1 MNSIKKDLEKIIKNQ
16 NTIMSDVI
24 DIKGRVCKLENRE
37 NSKLMDEKFGLE
49 AIFKEKNL
57 LQQKINCIDESIK
70 LLNEKL
76 DDMKMEKEI
85 ENKDSTKPCT
95 KIVKPKQCRYD
106 RKGFC
111 NKRERCLFFHTQ
123 RVCEDYVV
131 IGVCSQENCEQRH
144 PQNCHSFLQSQCKWG
159 KRCKYLH
166 KEQIIEKIIKS
177 QANEKESNK
186 DAIKVVETEEED
198 PLSNCNECTN
208 EDKCIGCIMQRVY
221 NDSFEKD
228 EDMAKETV
236 EDI

>member
-1 MNSIKKDLEKIIKNQ
+1 ML
-16 NTIMSDVI
+16 
-24 DIKGRVCKLENRE
+24 L
-37 NSKLMDEKFGLE
+37 LPYDEKVSLE
-49 AIFKEKNL
+49 AIYREKDL

-70 LLNEKL
+70 L
-76 DDMKMEKEI
+76 
-85 ENKDSTKPCT
+85 
-95 KIVKPKQCRYD
+95 
-106 RKGFC
+106 KGFC

-159 KRCKYLH
+159 KRCKYMH

-177 QANEKESNK
+177 RGNKKENHK
-186 DAIKVVETEEED
+186 DAIEVVETEEED

-221 NDSFEKD
+221 NDSFECLDDSDTESIESIMKKAKAFEKD